1 MESKIWLITGTSKG
15 IGLHLLEQAAKKGY
29 TVVGTV
35 RNKSEIEK
43 INNVV
48 PGKTFGYLLDVT
60 DHEQVKKV
68 MEEVHDQFK
77 RIDILVNNAG
87 YGLFGAVEEVS
98 MDEARHQMETN
109 VFGAL
114 AVTQAALPYMRKQKS
129 GHIIQI
135 SSIAGIAST
144 QGLGI
149 YNASKYALEGF
160 SEALY
165 KEVNPLGIHVT
176 IVEPGPFRTEWAGA
190 SMKFAEKI
198 IDDYQKTSGE
208 LKKLLEQRNGN
219 QPGNPVKGALAIIQ
233 TVEAETP
240 PLRLALG
247 KWAVEG
253 IENKIKLLE
262 KDLNEW
268 RKVSI
273 DTAFD

>member
-1 MESKIWLITGTSKG
+1 MESKIWIITGTSKG
-15 IGLHLLEQAAKKGY
+15 IGLHLLEEAAKKGY
-29 TVVGTV
+29 IVIGTV
-35 RNKSEIEK
+35 RKEEDLNK
-43 INNVV
+43 INNII
-48 PGKTFGYLLDVT
+48 PGKTFGYLLDVNN
-60 DHEQVKKV
+60 HERVKKV
-68 MEEVHDQFK
+68 VDEIYNKFK
-77 RIDILVNNAG
+77 RIDVLVNNAG
-87 YGLFGAVEEVS
+87 YGLFGAVEEVN
-98 MDEARHQMETN
+98 MVEARQQMETN

-114 AVTQAALPYMRKQKS
+114 AVTQAVLPYFRKQKS
-129 GHIIQI
+129 GHVIQI
-135 SSIAGIAST
+135 SSIAGISST

-165 KEVNPLGIHVT
+165 KEVSPLGIHVT

-190 SMKFAEKI
+190 SMKYAKKTIE
-198 IDDYQKTSGE
+198 DYQSTSGE
-208 LKKLLEQRNGN
+208 IKKLLEQRNGN
-219 QPGNPVKGALAIIQ
+219 QPGDPIKAALAIIQ
-233 TVEAETP
+233 AVETKNP